1 MLYISLN
8 LSSRKRTLILVGGD
22 VGIDRV
28 VIVFFAMVVILP
40 LCLKRNIRELRWSST
55 ISVGLSGSIAA

>member
-8 LSSRKRTLILVGGD
+8 LSLRKRTLILVGGD

-28 VIVFFAMVVILP
+28 VIVFFAMVVVFS
-40 LCLKRNIRELRWSST
+40 LCLKRNIQELRWSSA